1 MGLNI
6 LPPDINTSEA
16 EFKIVDE
23 KNIRFG
29 LLAVKNVGHGSI
41 ESIVEARN
49 KGGEFSNLEDFC
61 SRIDLRLVNR
71 KVIESLIKAG
81 ALDSLGMSRAGMI
94 WGLDKVLN
102 LAYRTQKEK
111 ASGQLSFF
119 DFGDTQGAFNKGLS
133 EITQVREWPEP
144 QLLAF
149 EKDMLGFYVSGHPL
163 ARYAKNL
170 ARFRFC
176 STADLKN
183 KSHGEDIKV
192 VGLIIKIKHTVTRA
206 KGEKMAILKLEDL
219 DGIVEILVFPQTYK
233 SVANNI
239 QPSSIVLVKGKLD
252 LKENTPKIIAN
263 DLILF
268 DDIYHLVTKINI
280 NVSGIRDNLFES
292 LKNRLSNST
301 GKAPIYLQVDTPTRT
316 RIHMVVGNEFFVEPN
331 EKLIDDIE
339 SMLGE
344 GRVSLTL

>member
-1 MGLNI
+1 
-6 LPPDINTSEA
+6 
-16 EFKIVDE
+16 
-23 KNIRFG
+23 
-29 LLAVKNVGHGSI
+29 
-41 ESIVEARN
+41 
-49 KGGEFSNLEDFC
+49 
-61 SRIDLRLVNR
+61 LVNR

-94 WGLDKVLN
+94 WGLDKVLS

-119 DFGDTQGAFNKGLS
+119 DFGDTQEAFKGLT
-133 EITQVREWPEP
+133 EISQVREWPEP

-176 STADLKN
+176 STADLKH
-183 KSHGEDIKV
+183 KAHGVEIKV
-192 VGLIIKIKHTVTRA
+192 VGLIIKIKQTTTRA

-219 DGIVEILVFPQTYK
+219 DGIVEILVFPQAFK
-233 SVANNI
+233 AVAKNI
-239 QPSSIVLVKGKLD
+239 QPNSIVLIKGRLD
-252 LKENTPKIIAN
+252 LKDNFPKIIAN

-268 DDIYHLVTKINI
+268 DDIYHLVTGINI
-280 NVSGIRDNLFES
+280 NISGIRDNLFES
-292 LKNRLSNST
+292 LKTRLADST
-301 GKAPIYLQVDTPTRT
+301 GRAPIYLHLDTPARS
-316 RIHMVVGNEFFVEPN
+316 RVQMVVGNEFFVEPD